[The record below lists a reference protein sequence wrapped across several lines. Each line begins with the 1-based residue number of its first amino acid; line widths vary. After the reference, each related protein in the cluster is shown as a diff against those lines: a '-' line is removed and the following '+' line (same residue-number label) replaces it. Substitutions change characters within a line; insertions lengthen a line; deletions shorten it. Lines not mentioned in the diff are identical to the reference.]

1 MTNEQI
7 IIHDVNVA
15 ECEYHSFNKFGHI
28 LCDLE
33 NNPIVRS
40 QGRLCEQNPICPYK
54 VRYDLI
60 QKLKRKEQECE
71 EWKHQAELGSD
82 TTDILTKQLE
92 EKEQGIDECREKFH
106 KQFNQLK
113 AENEELRE
121 KIKAYDEVY
130 SNHDV
135 LNERNNYKQA
145 LQEIKRLVK
154 KDYCSEIESCEFC
167 AEIGNCI
174 NRKILQKCEVLKDVK

>member
-60 QKLKRKEQECE
+60 QKLKQKEQECDSLKE
-71 EWKHQAELGSD
+71 EIQYLK
-82 TTDILTKQLE
+82 
-92 EKEQGIDECREKFH
+92 DEIERI
-106 KQFNQLK
+106 
-113 AENEELRE
+113 NEE
-121 KIKAYDEVY
+121 
-130 SNHDV
+130 
-135 LNERNNYKQA
+135 
-145 LQEIKRLVK
+145 
-154 KDYCSEIESCEFC
+154 
-167 AEIGNCI
+167 
-174 NRKILQKCEVLKDVK
+174 